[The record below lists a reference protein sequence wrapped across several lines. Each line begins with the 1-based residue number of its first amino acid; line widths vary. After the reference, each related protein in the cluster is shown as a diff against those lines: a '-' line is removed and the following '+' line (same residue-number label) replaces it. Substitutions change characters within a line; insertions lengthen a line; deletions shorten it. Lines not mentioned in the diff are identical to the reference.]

1 MQSLGLRVFFSI
13 LDFGCVEL
21 GEALNVQ
28 SSVQLSLHI
37 SEAYL
42 YHPNCLSLH
51 NEEQPV
57 LQDL

>member
-1 MQSLGLRVFFSI
+1 MQSLGLCVFFSI
-13 LDFGCVEL
+13 LDFRCVEL

-28 SSVQLSLHI
+28 SSVQKCGGSA
-37 SEAYL
+37 EAYL